1 MKPRVIL
8 ILKINKTDKLLAR
21 FIKKK
26 KREALSKIRNEKRKI
41 MDTTKVEKTFI
52 REYCKQMYANKLEN
66 LEEIDRF
73 QDT

>member
-1 MKPRVIL
+1 
-8 ILKINKTDKLLAR
+8 
-21 FIKKK
+21 
-26 KREALSKIRNEKRKI
+26 